1 MRRGAIG
8 QERRAMAMPKAEVRS
23 DGGADPKFFGTAVVF
38 DKWAQIGA
46 PEWGFRER
54 VADGALTKTLRE
66 SDVFFLDAHNSSR
79 IISRTS
85 AGSLRLTP
93 DSDGLDVDSD
103 MDTRVS
109 YVNDVI
115 ANVENRNYQGMSF
128 GFHVTKDEWVTGSDG
143 IDERTIR
150 ELALFEVSAVASPA
164 YTDTDA
170 MIRSAVL
177 TAKIQR
183 GNLTDA
189 EIRSIRG
196 TGGDQADRIARGL
209 RRAVEKRMTAN
220 DTLAALNEAVSDTYG
235 GNNGWAYV
243 EDYDDTYVYF
253 TVYDWTD
260 NDSDMYRQG
269 YTLAADG
276 MATLTGSAEQ
286 VRRRSTYAVVNDP
299 DDSGE
304 PPAGTRSSDMTEPPH
319 GTRAG
324 VAALRLRMRA
334 LQALHGDL

>member
-1 MRRGAIG
+1 
-8 QERRAMAMPKAEVRS
+8 MAMPRAEVRAEGS
-23 DGGADPKFFGTAVVF
+23 EQPKFSGTAVVF

-54 VADGALTKTLRE
+54 VAEGALTKTLRE
-66 SDVFFLDAHNSSR
+66 SDVFFLDSHDKSKV
-79 IISRTS
+79 ISRTS
-85 AGSLRLTP
+85 AGTLRLAP
-93 DSDGLDVDSD
+93 DTSGLGVDSD

-143 IDERTIR
+143 ADERTIR
-150 ELALFEVSAVASPA
+150 EMALFEVSAVASPA

-170 MIRSAVL
+170 AIRSAVL

-183 GNLTDA
+183 GDLTDA
-189 EIRSIRG
+189 EIRRIRG
-196 TGGDQADRIARGL
+196 TAADGADKLARGL
-209 RRAVEKRMTAN
+209 RRAMEQRLSAN
-220 DTLAALNEAVSDTYG
+220 DTFSSLNEAVQDAYSAS
-235 GNNGWAYV
+235 NGWAYV
-243 EDYDDTYVYF
+243 EDYDDTFVYF
-253 TVYDWTD
+253 TVYDWSD

-269 YTLAADG
+269 YSLAADG
-276 MATLTGSAEQ
+276 MATLTGTAEQ
-286 VRRRSTYAVVNDP
+286 VRRRSDYVLVNDP

-304 PPAGTRSSDMTEPPH
+304 PPSGTRSSDMTEPPH

-324 VAALRLRMRA
+324 VATLRLRMRA

>member
-1 MRRGAIG
+1 
-8 QERRAMAMPKAEVRS
+8 MAMPKAEVRS
-23 DGGADPKFFGTAVVF
+23 EGAESPKFYGTAVVF

-54 VADGALTKTLRE
+54 VAEGALTKTLRE
-66 SDVFFLDAHNSSR
+66 SDVFFLDWHDGHKV
-79 IISRTS
+79 ISRTS
-85 AGSLRLTP
+85 AGTLQLSV
-93 DSDGLDVDSD
+93 DSRGLDVESA

-109 YVNDVI
+109 YVNDVV
-115 ANVENRNYQGMSF
+115 ANVENGNYTGMSF
-128 GFHVTKDEWVTGSDG
+128 GFQVTKDEWTRGADG
-143 IDERTIR
+143 ADERTIR
-150 ELALFEVSAVASPA
+150 EMALFEVSAVGMPA

-170 MIRSAVL
+170 AIRSAVL

-183 GNLTDA
+183 GDLTEA
-189 EIRSIRG
+189 EVRSIRG
-196 TGGDQADRIARGL
+196 TGVDRADRLVRGL
-209 RRAVEKRMTAN
+209 RRVVEQRMSAN
-220 DTLAALNEAVSDTYG
+220 DTFAALSEAVADSYG
-235 GNNGWAYV
+235 NGNRWASV
-243 EDYDDTYVYF
+243 EDYDDNFVYF

-276 MATLTGSAEQ
+276 MATLTGTAEQ
-286 VRRRSTYAVVNDP
+286 VRRRSNYTVVNDP

-304 PPAGTRSSDMTEPPH
+304 PLESTRSSDMTEPPH

-324 VAALRLRMRA
+324 VATLRLRMRA